1 MGNVGGT
8 DAMAAETRVMV
19 GPNVYPCGPESRA
32 MSIRDDPRRG
42 RVSMDPIRVL
52 HVDADPAWTT
62 AVADCLE
69 RAAVPIET
77 LSVDSASDALE
88 RLEHADIDCLV
99 SEYDLPD
106 TDGLSLFD
114 AVRATHDA
122 LPFVLCPRAGSEAVA
137 SEAIG
142 AGVTDYV
149 PKGEGAAT
157 LRDRLVE
164 AVSTIRDR
172 SRRERQLCAV
182 ETAREGISLLDAEG
196 RFIYVNQAYADLYG
210 YEPSTLIGE
219 HWERLYPD
227 EDVET
232 VREEIIPTVLSEGD
246 WFGETTGLR
255 ADGTTFVEA
264 HSLSMTGNGDLICT
278 VRDVTDREERKRNLE
293 RYETIIDALGDP
305 VYTVDSEGRYAFVND
320 AYAAMTGYEKDD
332 IVGRHISFLLDE
344 PSVARGE
351 DCVRSLLS
359 DDTDARQRTY
369 EITVETSDGE
379 RIRCEDNVSLLP
391 LADGRYRGVAGVVR
405 DITERKARERELE
418 RYETILETLPDEVY
432 SLDAAGVIT
441 EIIPPINDDVSTTG
455 HRPEELVGEHVSVI
469 MDADDI
475 DTAESEIR
483 ALLHDDDREHA
494 SFEMETIAKDGER
507 HPNENHIAALPPD
520 EDGRF
525 RGTVGVLRNI
535 ADRKARERELK
546 AQNERLDRFAG
557 IVSHDLRNPLNVAQG
572 HLERVREAGDCDD
585 DDLEAIAWAHDRMA
599 VLIENLLTIAR
610 ERDPDPDTEPVDLAA
625 LTADCWRH
633 VETDDAT
640 VAIETDAVVR
650 ADRARLAQ
658 LLENLVSNAVEHG
671 STDAADHDTAAITL
685 TVGDL
690 DGAADGF
697 FVADDGPGIPAA
709 ERDKIFES
717 GYSSDGAGTGLGL
730 AIVERIADAH
740 GWTVTVTEGDDGGAR
755 FELTG
760 VELVDRPGPGDEE

>member
-1 MGNVGGT
+1 
-8 DAMAAETRVMV
+8 
-19 GPNVYPCGPESRA
+19 

-42 RVSMDPIRVL
+42 SVSMDPIRVL
-52 HVDADPAWTT
+52 HVDADPAWTA

-69 RAAVPIET
+69 RAAAPIET
-77 LSVDSASDALE
+77 LSATSASDALE

-106 TDGLSLFD
+106 MDGLALFD
-114 AVRATHDA
+114 AVRTAHDA
-122 LPFVLCPRAGSEAVA
+122 LPFVLCPGAGSETVA

-157 LRDRLVE
+157 LRDRLLE
-164 AVSTIRDR
+164 AVDAIRTR
-172 SRRERQLCAV
+172 SRRERQLRAV
-182 ETAREGISLLDAEG
+182 ETAREGISLLDDEG
-196 RFIYVNQAYADLYG
+196 RFVYVNQAYADLYG
-210 YEPSTLIGE
+210 YEPSTLIGA

-232 VREEIIPTVLSEGD
+232 VREEIIPTVMAEGD

-264 HSLSMTGNGDLICT
+264 HSLSTTGNGDLICT
-278 VRDVTDREERKRNLE
+278 VRDVTDREQRKRDLE

-332 IVGRHISFLLDE
+332 IVGRHVSFLLDE
-344 PSVARGE
+344 PSVERGE
-351 DCVRSLLS
+351 DCVRALLS

-441 EIIPPINDDVSTTG
+441 EIVPPINDDVSTTG
-455 HRPEELVGEHVSVI
+455 HRPEELIGEHVSVI
-469 MDADDI
+469 MDEDDI
-475 DTAESEIR
+475 DTAESEIE
-483 ALLHDDDREHA
+483 ALLRDADREHA
-494 SFEMETIAKDGER
+494 SFEMETITKDGER
-507 HPNENHIAALPPD
+507 HPNENHVAALPPD

-572 HLERVREAGDCDD
+572 HLERVRETGDCDD

-625 LTADCWRH
+625 LVADCWRH
-633 VETDDAT
+633 VETDDAA

-671 STDAADHDTAAITL
+671 STNPDARARRDAEPDGAAITL

-690 DGAADGF
+690 DEAAADGF

-709 ERDKIFES
+709 ERDRIFES

-740 GWTVTVTEGDDGGAR
+740 GWTVTVTEGADGGAR

-760 VELVDRPGPGDEE
+760 VDLVDRPGDEE